1 PPAARCAPCW
11 RSRPAGRASWASC
24 RGTGCC
30 TGSSPVDDAG
40 ATAPPEGFEPV
51 VSKGGFMIHN
61 GPFYERV
68 RTDGVVERC
77 FWATPSHTNGFGL
90 VHGGMM
96 ATFMDGLLAQAVVRG
111 AGARAVTV
119 NLSLDYL
126 RMARAGEW
134 VMGEARLLR

>member
-1 PPAARCAPCW
+1 M
-11 RSRPAGRASWASC
+11 
-24 RGTGCC
+24 
-30 TGSSPVDDAG
+30 DDAG
-40 ATAPPEGFEPV
+40 APAPPEGFEPV
-51 VSKGGFMIHN
+51 ASKGGFMIHN

-134 VMGEARLLR
+134 VMGEARLLRAAQDLAFAEGRAFVGAVDVVRASGIFKLFRR